1 MTKLRLLRLE
11 RDIKAKDLAVEL
23 KIDKAVLS
31 SVEKKRTKASDRV
44 RLKLCRYYGVEEAEL
59 FDCERYAV

>member
-31 SVEKKRTKASDRV
+31 SVEKKKD
-44 RLKLCRYYGVEEAEL
+44 
-59 FDCERYAV
+59 